1 MRHFKVISICLVTLF
16 LSIAITSYSSTS
28 IFSNNQALATLANND
43 NIGESIKKVCP
54 TYEGNNNNN
63 IKGTVTNIIKS
74 CLPQSG
80 QPPTSPNPSPS
91 PSPSPLDRNIVKFVA
106 TSQGP
111 EVLSTIVITDN
122 TTQKSNTYDIIDE
135 QVQDEFVIPVGD
147 TYQITVT
154 PEDPNI
160 EAQITINGNDCGSFS
175 QPIICTA
182 TMGSLGA
189 DLQVIVNDG

>member
-1 MRHFKVISICLVTLF
+1 MTIV
-16 LSIAITSYSSTS
+16 ITSNITPSQLST
-28 IFSNNQALATLANND
+28 NQAYALENRIND
-43 NIGESIKKVCP
+43 AIKKSCP
-54 TYEGNNNNN
+54 TYESNNDND
-63 IKGTVTNIIKS
+63 IKSTVTNILRS
-74 CLPQSG
+74 CLTQSD

-160 EAQITINGNDCGSFS
+160 EAQITINGNDCGPFS